1 VTAFIGD
8 PALRRLGLLELRG
21 FFRRRL
27 RRLRTPSG
35 ALFALAGI
43 ALVVVWLGS
52 LGLALSFGGM
62 RGVAPDEARAVA
74 RLAVFGLFLL
84 GLMGNLSHRGLY
96 LPAHK
101 IERLFSAPVARA
113 DLIRYRLH
121 CLLAQSA
128 IGAFL
133 VGLALAS
140 RMPSVLSVWLAAPLL
155 VATVAIAGQGAA
167 LLLGAFEHRLPLKWL
182 PVVSRV
188 GMIALLIAG
197 ALFYQLLEDVEGERS
212 RLLLTIAE
220 DPRVLAI
227 SGWCEPWARLMT
239 ATDADQRLWAT
250 LLCAAIALVAFEA
263 VARIPVDFR
272 ELALANAAD
281 VARRLRRLR
290 RGGVAGAAK
299 VSRAASV
306 RRVPWVAGRG
316 VRGAIVWLKL
326 GGIVRRAPVTLAFS
340 AFMLAVLVISAG
352 AFSRGEE
359 PEMRVVGSWLIAG
372 LGTLY
377 LASGLRFDFREEA
390 ERLERIKSWP
400 LAAHQT
406 FLAVLLPQ
414 ASLVV
419 LLLALGTSV
428 HATWIGVPVADLWP
442 VFATLPL
449 LVWIWLALDNALFL
463 VWPVRVAPGQD
474 GALQNMGRAGL
485 LMVVRMALVTALGA
499 LAGGVG
505 WGVRSGL
512 GEAAGWAASA
522 SVLAIAGWGL
532 LRAGGA
538 ALARFDPSSLE
549 R

>member
-1 VTAFIGD
+1 
-8 PALRRLGLLELRG
+8 
-21 FFRRRL
+21 
-27 RRLRTPSG
+27 
-35 ALFALAGI
+35 
-43 ALVVVWLGS
+43 
-52 LGLALSFGGM
+52 
-62 RGVAPDEARAVA
+62 
-74 RLAVFGLFLL
+74 
-84 GLMGNLSHRGLY
+84 
-96 LPAHK
+96 
-101 IERLFSAPVARA
+101 
-113 DLIRYRLH
+113 
-121 CLLAQSA
+121 
-128 IGAFL
+128 
-133 VGLALAS
+133 
-140 RMPSVLSVWLAAPLL
+140 
-155 VATVAIAGQGAA
+155 
-167 LLLGAFEHRLPLKWL
+167 
-182 PVVSRV
+182 
-188 GMIALLIAG
+188 
-197 ALFYQLLEDVEGERS
+197 
-212 RLLLTIAE
+212 
-220 DPRVLAI
+220 
-227 SGWCEPWARLMT
+227 
-239 ATDADQRLWAT
+239 
-250 LLCAAIALVAFEA
+250 
-263 VARIPVDFR
+263 
-272 ELALANAAD
+272 
-281 VARRLRRLR
+281 
-290 RGGVAGAAK
+290 
-299 VSRAASV
+299 
-306 RRVPWVAGRG
+306 
-316 VRGAIVWLKL
+316 
-326 GGIVRRAPVTLAFS
+326 
-340 AFMLAVLVISAG
+340 
-352 AFSRGEE
+352 
-359 PEMRVVGSWLIAG
+359 MRVVGSWLIAG